1 MTQKPSGPRSRGKI
15 DKQIALALQGGGA
28 LGSYQAGVY
37 EALAEYDYQ
46 PDWVAGISIGAIN
59 CAIVAGNAPED
70 RVARLRQF
78 WEQVSSPS
86 ENWPDFPFDIW
97 RGAMRHT
104 AAIAALMFGR
114 PGFFHPNVWTTGAAL
129 TSYYDTSYLKA
140 TLERLVDFDRINAR
154 KIRFSVGAVN
164 VRTGNFVCFDNA
176 RQIIRPEHVMASG
189 ALPPGFSAI
198 KIDGECYWDG
208 GLVSNTPLRYI
219 MESVPRRSTLAFQV
233 DLFSARGDVPGN
245 LDAVSERDKDIR
257 YSSRSRMG
265 VETFRY
271 AHNLRR
277 NISTLLAKL
286 PDSLKNEPEV
296 AFLQRAACQTTMDIV
311 ELIYRPELAQ
321 GQTKDYEFSRAT
333 MERRWKQGLNDARM
347 ALASAPWL
355 MPAPPDVAVRTF
367 DVAADKAVVASKP
380 TAPMSS
386 VLEPAQQKGATD
398 MDERAVRTRD
408 KAMADFKAR

>member
-1 MTQKPSGPRSRGKI
+1 MNKGSPSRRSKAEY
-15 DKQIALALQGGGA
+15 DKQIALVLQGGGA

-37 EALAEYDYQ
+37 EALAENDYE

-59 CAIVAGNAPED
+59 CAIIAGNVPED

-86 ENWPDFPFDIW
+86 ANWLDLPQAAWQD
-97 RGAMRHT
+97 AMRRT
-104 AAIAALMFGR
+104 AAVAALMFGQ
-114 PGFFHPNVWTTGAAL
+114 PGFFRPNVWRCWITGAAL
-129 TSYYDTSYLKA
+129 TSYYDTSDLRA
-140 TLERLVDFDRINAR
+140 TLERVVDFDLINAR
-154 KIRFSVGAVN
+154 KTRFSVGAVN

-189 ALPPGFSAI
+189 ALPPGFPAI
-198 KIDGECYWDG
+198 EIDGECYWDG

-219 MESVPRRSTLAFQV
+219 MESLPRRSTLAFQV
-233 DLFSARGDVPGN
+233 DLFPARGDAPEN
-245 LDAVSERDKDIR
+245 LEAVSEREKDIR

-311 ELIYRPELAQ
+311 ELIYRPESAQ

-355 MPAPPDVAVRTF
+355 MPAAADVAVRTF
-367 DVAADKAVVASKP
+367 DVAADKAVAASNP
-380 TAPMSS
+380 TGPMSS
-386 VLEPAQQKGATD
+386 VLEPAQQKGATHG
-398 MDERAVRTRD
+398 
-408 KAMADFKAR
+408 

>member
-1 MTQKPSGPRSRGKI
+1 MTQKSPSSQSRVKI

-37 EALAEYDYQ
+37 EALAEYDYK

-59 CAIVAGNAPED
+59 CAIIAGNAPEN

-78 WEQVSSPS
+78 WEQVSAPS
-86 ENWPDFPFDIW
+86 ENWPDFPFDVW
-97 RGAMRHT
+97 RGSIRHT
-104 AAIAALMFGR
+104 AAIAALMFGQ
-114 PGFFHPNVWTTGAAL
+114 PGFFRPNDWRCWTPGAAL
-129 TSYYDTSYLKA
+129 ISYYDTSYLKA

-154 KIRFSVGAVN
+154 KTRFSVGAVN
-164 VRTGNFVCFDNA
+164 VRTGNFVCFDNSL
-176 RQIIRPEHVMASG
+176 QIIRPEHVMASG
-189 ALPPGFSAI
+189 ALPPGFPAI

-219 MESVPRRSTLAFQV
+219 MESVPRHSTLAFQV
-233 DLFSARGDVPGN
+233 DLFPARGDVPEN
-245 LDAVSERDKDIR
+245 LDAVLERDKDIR

-286 PDSLKNEPEV
+286 PASLKGEPEV

-321 GQTKDYEFSRAT
+321 GQAKDYEFSRAT
-333 MERRWKQGLNDARM
+333 MERRWEQGLNDARM

-355 MPAPPDVAVRTF
+355 MPAPLDVAVRTF
-367 DVAADKAVVASKP
+367 DVAADKAVVASRP

-386 VLEPAQQKGATD
+386 VLEPAQQKGA
-398 MDERAVRTRD
+398 AHG
-408 KAMADFKAR
+408 